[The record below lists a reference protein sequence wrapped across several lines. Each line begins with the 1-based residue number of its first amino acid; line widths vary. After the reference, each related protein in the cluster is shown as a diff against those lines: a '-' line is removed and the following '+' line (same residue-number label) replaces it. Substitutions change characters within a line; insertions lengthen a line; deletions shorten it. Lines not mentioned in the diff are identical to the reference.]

1 MVKLFEGREN
11 TKKMAD
17 LKFSVK
23 RAVTKIVKQ
32 DGKDVEVD
40 VEKMNEKTGKMETV
54 YTPSVEVT
62 LPAKFGTVKGLTDA
76 LGEEEILTLGLKALK
91 VLCQGSLRSIA
102 VKDWNQAT
110 LQAAVNSYVPKH
122 REKMS
127 DEEFLRK
134 HMEKRGKSEAE
145 IEALIKALGKPAKK

>member
-1 MVKLFEGREN
+1 MI
-11 TKKMAD
+11 D

-23 RAVTKIVKQ
+23 RPITKIVKGA
-32 DGKDVEVD
+32 DGKDVEVPVKD
-40 VEKMNEKTGKMETV
+40 AKGEVT
-54 YTPSVEVT
+54 YTPSIEVT

-76 LGEEEILTLGLKALK
+76 LGEDEILTLGLKALK

-102 VKDWNQAT
+102 VKDWNKDT

-127 DEEFLRK
+127 DEEAITKLLA
-134 HMEKRGKSEAE
+134 KRGKSETE
-145 IEALIKALGKPAKK
+145 ISKVLASLGKPAAKK